1 MGESASVATLF
12 FFLAR
17 AADYIIAP
25 ASSDGW
31 TLASADVEAI

>member
-12 FFLAR
+12 LAR
-17 AADYIIAP
+17 AAYYIIAP

-31 TLASADVEAI
+31 TLPSADVEAI